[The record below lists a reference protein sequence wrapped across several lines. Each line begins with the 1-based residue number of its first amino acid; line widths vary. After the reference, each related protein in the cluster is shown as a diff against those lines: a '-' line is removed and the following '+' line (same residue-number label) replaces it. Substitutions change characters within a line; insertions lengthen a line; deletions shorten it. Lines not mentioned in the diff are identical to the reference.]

1 MQNADYIGLM
11 WRELESQVSEYLRLR
26 QQFER
31 VRLERRNLMESLDLF
46 RQLLDKQKR
55 NAESAQSL

>member
-1 MQNADYIGLM
+1 MQNADYIRLM
-11 WRELESQVSEYLRLR
+11 WSELESQVNEYLRLR
-26 QQFER
+26 QQFES
-31 VRLERRNLMESLDLF
+31 VRLERRNLRESLDLF

>member
-11 WRELESQVSEYLRLR
+11 WSELESQVSEYLRLR
-26 QQFER
+26 QQFDS
-31 VRLERRNLMESLDLF
+31 VRLERRNLRESLDLF
-46 RQLLDKQKR
+46 CQLLDKQKS